1 MHLCSLYSLFFVIYI
16 SYSEQKG
23 IRIMPKTWRRR
34 KIAGQD
40 VRGCLAFLLYSLCP
54 EGDWRGNWIVLC
66 KSQEAERNE
75 MRLTIDFLW
84 MQRRTCSCRCS
95 PYSFLEGETSLLLL
109 RFSSNGILSHPE
121 NHEDVCIWDA
131 VCFFSEKEMVR
142 CTHIPDSY
150 ASNLY
155 VLTPDEF
162 TADLTHE

>member
-1 MHLCSLYSLFFVIYI
+1 
-16 SYSEQKG
+16 
-23 IRIMPKTWRRR
+23 
-34 KIAGQD
+34 
-40 VRGCLAFLLYSLCP
+40 
-54 EGDWRGNWIVLC
+54 
-66 KSQEAERNE
+66 

-95 PYSFLEGETSLLLL
+95 PSYSFLSLSGETSLLL

-131 VCFFSEKEMVR
+131 VCFFPEKEMVR

-155 VLTPDEF
+155 VLIPDEF